1 MSNQLTHD
9 PPGVSPWRTR
19 DFRLVWGGGFVND
32 VGDWLLL
39 VALPVYVFIQSG
51 SGSATAILFVVEL
64 VAALVLG
71 PVGGSLVDRWDL
83 RRTLVVTN
91 LAQAVTLAPLLAVT
105 GDRIWPAYL
114 VVGAQ
119 ALLTQINNPASVAL
133 LPRVVAPDQLTV
145 ANAANATS
153 SSLARLIGSPLGGL
167 AVGLGGIGTVVLID
181 GLSFLAVAVATALVR
196 ADTAPITSD
205 VETGEDVTMGVRAG
219 IRAVR
224 AHRSLRSLILV
235 DAFGQIAQGF
245 FLVLFVV
252 FVVRRLDGGGVDVG
266 VIRGSMAVGAI
277 VSAAVIGKFADRFGP
292 ITLLTAGYLG
302 IGLFTAVQRFSPS
315 GMLGRVAGMAGAL
328 DALARA
334 AGSLLAGL
342 LVSRVDLVVL
352 VDTQSVIYLMCGV
365 LAYMFIRT
373 CCGPMTL
380 IRELIL
386 LRLFAEPQFTGQNL
400 RRDRNPDRQLPAG
413 RRCRLRCAAGR

>member
-1 MSNQLTHD
+1 MTL
-9 PPGVSPWRTR
+9 
-19 DFRLVWGGGFVND
+19 GFHGAN
-32 VGDWLLL
+32 
-39 VALPVYVFIQSG
+39 LPAGLSF
-51 SGSATAILFVVEL
+51 
-64 VAALVLG
+64 
-71 PVGGSLVDRWDL
+71 
-83 RRTLVVTN
+83 
-91 LAQAVTLAPLLAVT
+91 
-105 GDRIWPAYL
+105 
-114 VVGAQ
+114 
-119 ALLTQINNPASVAL
+119 
-133 LPRVVAPDQLTV
+133 
-145 ANAANATS
+145 
-153 SSLARLIGSPLGGL
+153 GL

-205 VETGEDVTMGVRAG
+205 VETGEAVTMGVRAG
-219 IRAVR
+219 VRAVR

-235 DAFGQIAQGF
+235 
-245 FLVLFVV
+245 V
-252 FVVRRLDGGGVDVG
+252 FVERRLDGGGVEVG

-365 LAYMFIRT
+365 LAYMFIR
-373 CCGPMTL
+373 
-380 IRELIL
+380 
-386 LRLFAEPQFTGQNL
+386 
-400 RRDRNPDRQLPAG
+400 DG
-413 RRCRLRCAAGR
+413 RAAAR